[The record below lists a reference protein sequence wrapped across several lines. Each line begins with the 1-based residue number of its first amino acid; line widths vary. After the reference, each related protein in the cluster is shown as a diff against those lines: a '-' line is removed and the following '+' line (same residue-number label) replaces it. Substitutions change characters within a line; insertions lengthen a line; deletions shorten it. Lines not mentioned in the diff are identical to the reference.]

1 MIVNTAA
8 PALGWPS
15 VNVLWN
21 ATADESGSNPS
32 QEKEPLSSSPSLEK
46 PNQPAPP
53 RWNLLLAEDNLP
65 DALLVREAVR
75 IHDLPLNIYS
85 AADGQEAI
93 AFIAKAEQDE
103 TAPCPH
109 LLLLD
114 LNLPKVEGFE
124 VLRRLRE
131 SKRLAE
137 IPVLIVSSSDSP
149 GDRSAAAALSAGY
162 FRKSTS
168 YEEFLELGA
177 VLKKLLE
184 EHGLV

>member
-1 MIVNTAA
+1 
-8 PALGWPS
+8 
-15 VNVLWN
+15 
-21 ATADESGSNPS
+21 
-32 QEKEPLSSSPSLEK
+32 
-46 PNQPAPP
+46 
-53 RWNLLLAEDNLP
+53 
-65 DALLVREAVR
+65 VREAVR

-109 LLLLD
+109 VLLLD